1 MNSDQQF
8 LLECATTELINHLM
22 KVESLDISEAMEIV
36 YSSQLYRKMENTDTG
51 LYREGPLYLYD
62 MLCEERNKG

>member
-8 LLECATTELINHLM
+8 LLECATTELISHLM
-22 KVESLDISEAMEIV
+22 KVELLDTSEAMKIV

>member
-8 LLECATTELINHLM
+8 LLEYATTELISHLM
-22 KVESLDISEAMEIV
+22 KVESLDISEAMKIV